1 MFKSIISSFQS
12 FGKAVFTRIIGFVGG
27 IFGIKPEVVQIPA
40 PPEISNQE
48 VNSTATETKTEE
60 KKEGLIAKA
69 FKTVKKVASATIKAV
84 INAAL
89 VTAIIGSQVIAS
101 LAIGFGLGYILG
113 YFGVISLGI
122 ALIQTAMP
130 MAGAALIASY
140 GLVGLALLGIF
151 GLSLVLNIVV
161 WELLLKHIHK
171 FLSNL
176 IIDETPKSVVVNVT
190 SEMIAKAKQLA
201 TEQLKKE
208 EEVITAPAAIAIPTP
223 VTTSK
228 TEVVT
233 HEVVVTAPAVI
244 ATPVEVVVDTRPST
258 STVEKPEIV
267 PVVIEEVVPEVVDIR
282 PTPEPLKI
290 NNAKQLKNQLIKI
303 EEKEIDS
310 ILMSYRASDLKK
322 IIGSLNQFISD
333 GLNKG
338 ITRDDKKTTLVSE
351 IKKQLQYF
359 NKNSVVA

>member
-1 MFKSIISSFQS
+1 MFKSIISKIKT
-12 FGKAVFTRIIGFVGG
+12 FGQTVVNRIVGFIGG
-27 IFGIKPEVVQIPA
+27 IIGIKPEAIQIPA
-40 PPEISNQE
+40 PPEVTNE
-48 VNSTATETKTEE
+48 VSDTAESKKTEE

-190 SEMIAKAKQLA
+190 SEMIA
-201 TEQLKKE
+201 
-208 EEVITAPAAIAIPTP
+208 IPTP

-233 HEVVVTAPAVI
+233 HGVVVTAPAVI